1 MKVLTKKTKQ
11 FFDKV
16 TNGTTLRLLKKN
28 TKYILKVL
36 RSKLAHEKKYQ

>member
-16 TNGTTLRLLKKN
+16 TNGTTLRLL
-28 TKYILKVL
+28 T
-36 RSKLAHEKKYQ
+36 KKYQIHIEGFKK